1 MFLAINSGNEFTDIG
16 VYDADKLKFRAQFVT
31 PPAVT
36 ADEYTVKL
44 RSMLGTHD
52 AYTHEAYTHD
62 AYIANVS
69 AGFDGAVI
77 ANVADIGSSVISAAA
92 KRLTSGRVIVIGPGV
107 KTGLNIRI
115 DNPAALGAN
124 LVAIAAGATSKYGYP
139 AITAD
144 FAAATAFT
152 VIDRDAIVRG
162 GALIP
167 GFALSLRALSDN
179 AAELPRIHVSESAS
193 YSVLGTNTESCMKSG
208 IVYAAA
214 AVIDGFVKRYKAI
227 LGTDAAV
234 VITGRYAKIASKY
247 SEERVIIDD
256 TLVLDGLAAIYMRNV
271 T

>member
-1 MFLAINSGNEFTDIG
+1 MFLAINSGNEFTDVG
-16 VYDADKLKFRAQFVT
+16 VFDSDKLTFRAQFVT
-31 PPAVT
+31 PSAVT

-44 RSMLGTHD
+44 RSMLD
-52 AYTHEAYTHD
+52 
-62 AYIANVS
+62 VS
-69 AGFDGAVI
+69 HTQFDGAVI
-77 ANVADIGSSVISAAA
+77 ADVSDVDTSVISAAV
-92 KRLTSGRVIVIGPGV
+92 KRLTNGRIVVIGPGV

-124 LVAIAAGATSKYGYP
+124 LVAVAAGATAKYGYP

-152 VIDRDAIVRG
+152 VIDKDSVVRG

-167 GFALSLRALSDN
+167 GFALSLRALSDKT
-179 AAELPRIHVSESAS
+179 AELPRIHVRENAS

-214 AVIDGFVKRYKAI
+214 AVIDGFVRRYKAI
-227 LGTDAAV
+227 LGADAAV
-234 VITGRYAKIASKY
+234 VITGRYAKLASKY
-247 SEERVIIDD
+247 CEERVIIDD
-256 TLVLDGLAAIYMRNV
+256 TLVLDGLAAIYMRNI